1 MVIAELIASSSQ
13 ILLKKSAQKHYSSVI
28 REYLNVLVIAGYG
41 MLVISMLLCIICYGG
56 LPYMGVVVM
65 EPLGYIIVMFLGRFV
80 FKDKIYCWFIL
91 KLHFKF
97 GTTTSIRLIAILHV
111 KNFSFKD
118 TILITHLWFI
128 PTNQPTLPPIIWL
141 LKAVCDLL

>member
-1 MVIAELIASSSQ
+1 MIFYIILMVIAELIASSSQ

-41 MLVISMLLCIICYGG
+41 MLVVSMLLCIICYGG

-80 FKDKIYCWFIL
+80 FKEKITLRKICGMVLILAGILVFYCF
-91 KLHFKF
+91 
-97 GTTTSIRLIAILHV
+97 
-111 KNFSFKD
+111 
-118 TILITHLWFI
+118 
-128 PTNQPTLPPIIWL
+128 
-141 LKAVCDLL
+141 